1 MVANLNSNDSR
12 AADTVRIGNM
22 FGLVRR
28 EFTDRSVQSRALSL
42 GIFLIARPLLNAA
55 ALALRAPLPYSSVD
69 HLGRVLRSAPG
80 TTRKPVVL
88 QNCQAELTTPHT
100 VRGDRY
106 VIYMHGGAFL
116 VGGRHLHSQMISHL
130 ARDLCAEVLG
140 VNYRKMPRHSIPD
153 AVEDCL
159 DAYRHVLASGV
170 RAENISFV
178 GDSAGAYLVFMT
190 AIAAGEQGL
199 PMPGAIVSMAPPTD
213 FELESKV
220 GGASANKDRLFSKF
234 TARRLFQLME
244 SVPGTPRS
252 LVGADCTGLP
262 PSLIQVSSAEMLY
275 QDAERFAAELDRF
288 GVPCELQVWHGQVH
302 IFQAASRIV
311 PEAAHAMS
319 EIVEFIDRTLA
330 ARSVAKPA

>member
-1 MVANLNSNDSR
+1 MVANLNSNDSH
-12 AADTVRIGNM
+12 AGETVRIGNM
-22 FGLVRR
+22 FRLVRR
-28 EFTDRSVQSRALSL
+28 EFTDRSFQSRALSL
-42 GIFLIARPLLNAA
+42 GILLIVRPLLNAM
-55 ALALRAPLPYSSVD
+55 ALTLGAPWPYSAVD

-80 TTRKPVVL
+80 TTRTPVVL
-88 QNCQAELTTPHT
+88 RNCRAEITTPQN

-130 ARDLCAEVLG
+130 ARDLSAEILG
-140 VNYRKMPRHSIPD
+140 VNYRKMPQHSIPD

-170 RAENISFV
+170 RAEDISFV

-199 PMPGAIVSMAPPTD
+199 PMPAAIVSMAPLTE
-213 FELESKV
+213 FELEMKL
-220 GGASANKDRLFSKF
+220 AAPSAKKDPLFSKL
-234 TARRLFQLME
+234 TARRLFELME
-244 SVPGTPRS
+244 SLPGTPRP

-262 PSLIQVSSAEMLY
+262 PSLIQVSSTEMLY
-275 QDAERFAAELDRF
+275 RDAERFAAELDRF

-302 IFQAASRIV
+302 IFQAAARIV
-311 PEAAHAMS
+311 PEAARAMS

-330 ARSVAKPA
+330 AKSVARPA